1 MPPPKELN
9 KAPVTNLKEMKMYEM
24 GDKEF
29 KTMVF
34 KEV

>member
-1 MPPPKELN
+1 MSLPKELN
-9 KAPVTNLKEMKMYEM
+9 KAPVTNIKEMKMYEM

-29 KTMVF
+29 KIMVF